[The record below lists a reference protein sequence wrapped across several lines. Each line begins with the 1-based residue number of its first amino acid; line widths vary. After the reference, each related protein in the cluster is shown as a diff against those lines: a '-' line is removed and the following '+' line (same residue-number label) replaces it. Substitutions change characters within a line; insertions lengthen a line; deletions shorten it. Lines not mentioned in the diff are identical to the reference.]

1 MNLASLCPASKSV
14 DNGWSEAKIKMVCF
28 IESRNRER
36 GEGVMVTEET
46 CDSYMLV
53 FYKKTE
59 IIRTI

>member
-1 MNLASLCPASKSV
+1 
-14 DNGWSEAKIKMVCF
+14 MVCF

-53 FYKKTE
+53 FYTKTK
-59 IIRTI
+59 IIRTNNKNKRR